1 RPRAGSDRI
10 AGRHQYLRPRRG
22 GADLF
27 GSSIH
32 GRRPGRIGRRRR
44 CLSAAVANVRGEH
57 LGRAVRA
64 ARAGAR
70 HREGLCAGL
79 RWPRPAS
86 GRARPARQ
94 RAQARRRRTAD
105 ARLGL
110 PGRRRHRGARPV
122 RWKSGT
128 VRARR
133 GARRH
138 RRDHPRLRHRSARLD
153 HDRSGDR
160 RSVPLRR
167 LRLRLALRAA
177 ARGDRARSCRGHHHG
192 GSCRARLWRDHRRRR
207 QARHDGK
214 RAPPHAGHCGGV
226 SLTRRVSPLAW
237 AIAPAALLFV
247 LFFILPFGVMAMLS
261 FLSGNPVSNPNVVFT
276 WRHYNRLLENDLYFD
291 ALIATL
297 RIGAITTIIAL
308 LIGYPL
314 AHWMARMHSRV
325 GHAAL
330 LMAVVAPLLTGIV
343 VRTFAWM
350 TVLGDRGVINIT
362 AQWLGLTEKPLPL
375 MYNEFGVIVGL
386 VHIYVPFMV
395 LTLVGVIGRIDRALE
410 DAARGLGASRFR
422 TFLEVTLP
430 LSLPGILAGSL
441 LVFALAISA
450 YVTPVLLGGNNV
462 LTLPMLIYQ
471 QVSASFNLGFAG
483 ALGVVLLAVSLALV
497 FAYNTI
503 LGRLTGERQI
513 A

>member
-1 RPRAGSDRI
+1 M
-10 AGRHQYLRPRRG
+10 
-22 GADLF
+22 
-27 GSSIH
+27 
-32 GRRPGRIGRRRR
+32 
-44 CLSAAVANVRGEH
+44 N
-57 LGRAVRA
+57 
-64 ARAGAR
+64 
-70 HREGLCAGL
+70 
-79 RWPRPAS
+79 PRP
-86 GRARPARQ
+86 P
-94 RAQARRRRTAD
+94 
-105 ARLGL
+105 
-110 PGRRRHRGARPV
+110 
-122 RWKSGT
+122 
-128 VRARR
+128 
-133 GARRH
+133 
-138 RRDHPRLRHRSARLD
+138 
-153 HDRSGDR
+153 
-160 RSVPLRR
+160 
-167 LRLRLALRAA
+167 
-177 ARGDRARSCRGHHHG
+177 
-192 GSCRARLWRDHRRRR
+192 
-207 QARHDGK
+207 
-214 RAPPHAGHCGGV
+214 
-226 SLTRRVSPLAW
+226 VSPIAW

-276 WRHYNRLLENDLYFD
+276 WRHYIRLFDSDLYFD
-291 ALIATL
+291 ALVATL

-325 GHAAL
+325 GHAVL

-350 TVLGDRGVINIT
+350 TLLSDRGVINTT
-362 AQWLGLTEKPLPL
+362 AQWLGLADKPLPL
-375 MYNEFGVIVGL
+375 MYNEFGVVVGL

-395 LTLVGVIGRIDRALE
+395 LTLVGVIGRIDVSLE

-422 TFLEVTLP
+422 AFLEVTLP

-483 ALGVVLLAVSLALV
+483 ALGVVLLVVSLALV

-503 LGRLTGERQI
+503 LSRLTGERQI